1 MSSVVN
7 EIPHTETTISGVFL
21 HLIRH
26 PLDTVVLRWN
36 WKAAFL
42 SAVLRSPI
50 FFTAYYFQKRGL
62 LIALGAMLAQFASRA
77 IFGGVNGA
85 IIQAFRKVEPAWH
98 AVLTIPLV
106 LATFSHLIEFVVQSF
121 YDSATG
127 THGKG
132 KAIVVSV
139 FISVVSA
146 IFNLFAMR
154 RGALLVK
161 DESEQP
167 LWRDLIRMPWIALE
181 FISFPLVWS
190 WKRTRNRVRDGRS
203 DSSVEVEDE
212 DIQGDLT

>member
-1 MSSVVN
+1 MSAIIDEVSPDLTRV
-7 EIPHTETTISGVFL
+7 SQVFWYL
-21 HLIRH
+21 LRH
-26 PLDTVVLRWN
+26 PLDAVVLRWN

-42 SAVLRSPI
+42 SAILRSPI

-62 LIALGAMLAQFASRA
+62 LIALGAMLAQFVSRA

-98 AVLTIPLV
+98 AVLTIPLI
-106 LATFSHLIEFVVQSF
+106 LAAFSHVIEYIVQSV
-121 YDSATG
+121 YDSAAG

-132 KAIVVSV
+132 KAILVSV
-139 FISVVSA
+139 IISVISA

-161 DESEQP
+161 DESQQP

-181 FISFPLVWS
+181 FISFPLVWTVKKQRARS
-190 WKRTRNRVRDGRS
+190 KRSAATKDQ
-203 DSSVEVEDE
+203 DSQEF
-212 DIQGDLT
+212 